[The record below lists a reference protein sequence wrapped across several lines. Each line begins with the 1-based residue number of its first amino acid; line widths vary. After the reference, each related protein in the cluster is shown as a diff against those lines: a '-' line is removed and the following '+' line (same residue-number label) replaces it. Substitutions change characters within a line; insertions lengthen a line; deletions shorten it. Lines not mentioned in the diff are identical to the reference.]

1 MAKPSQ
7 SEVSELSRLFPNSFT
22 SGSGKGHKKRFDPND
37 PLKDVIP
44 DKNKKKGRT
53 SQGRSLKITV
63 CRLPSFC
70 KSVPRGKTRGTLKNE
85 GRIVDMQFTRTMTAE
100 VVRVVI
106 NRGFQSD
113 QWEFLETG
121 HDNQLRKS
129 ENQNLN
135 GEGICSRRGCLYIV
149 DKQVRLRGTCTPIQY

>member
-22 SGSGKGHKKRFDPND
+22 SGSGKGHKRRFDPND

-44 DKNKKKGRT
+44 DKNKKKKGRT

-113 QWEFLETG
+113 QGNSWRLDMTT
-121 HDNQLRKS
+121 NCV
-129 ENQNLN
+129 NQNLN